1 MKSANGS
8 GSGGLKILLGCLVL
22 ISLTGISGSAQ
33 GEQEGEIV
41 GYGFGLKEYA
51 EVSFAI
57 PAEFDEMVQA
67 ESLEEGNY
75 SEGKYVGASVLFDES
90 RVSILLLYPCD
101 LTGEELDA
109 FDLVSALNG
118 FNKAY
123 DQAVYSEDP
132 INISGQQAYVGQLEG
147 QLIIVYQPS
156 DLTVSAIFIDENINE
171 EALDYFVPSLQINVD
186 EAITPIYPEY
196 CAGIQTETAAPAQPA
211 TEAVQTAQPVQAEQP
226 AQTEE
231 AVQPATTFDKAK
243 IDAEVAETVERFE
256 EMFGRKLSF

>member
-1 MKSANGS
+1 MKSANRS
-8 GSGGLKILLGCLVL
+8 GLEGLKILLGCLVL

-33 GEQEGEIV
+33 EEEIV

-57 PAEFDEMVQA
+57 PVEFDEMVQA
-67 ESLEEGNY
+67 ESLDEGNY
-75 SEGKYVGASVLFDES
+75 SEGKYVGASLLFDDS

-101 LTGEELDA
+101 LAGEELDA
-109 FDLVSALNG
+109 FGLVSALTG

-147 QLIIVYQPS
+147 QLILVYQPS

-171 EALDYFVPSLQINVD
+171 EALDYFVPSLQIKVD
-186 EAITPIYPEY
+186 EAITPLYPEY

-211 TEAVQTAQPVQAEQP
+211 TEVVQAAQPIQAGQP
-226 AQTEE
+226 AQTET
-231 AVQPATTFDKAK
+231 AVQPAATFDKSK